1 MKEYH
6 KIQSIYFRDPENNYK
21 TFLTGQWS
29 TPELEY
35 LQNAEWLFEEKIDG
49 TNIRIMYDGQ
59 SIKLGGKTDDAQLH
73 MQLVGNIRTLLGLDG
88 VAEPETLKKWSEIF
102 VPKEDSPLEVCLY
115 GEGYGPGIQKGGG
128 NYRKEKGFILFDV
141 KIGQMYLTRESVRD
155 IARQL
160 NLEVVPEIGR
170 GTLHDGI
177 ALVKAG
183 FKSTFGDFMAEGIV
197 ARPVVELKDRR
208 GHRIITKIKHVD
220 FAQ

>member
-21 TFLTGQWS
+21 TFLTGKWS

-49 TNIRIMYDGQ
+49 TNIRVMWDGYSM
-59 SIKLGGKTDDAQLH
+59 SIGGKTDDAQLH
-73 MQLVGNIRTLLGLDG
+73 MDLVRNIEKMFSNELLGSVFGSNSDAL
-88 VAEPETLKKWSEIF
+88 LSK
-102 VPKEDSPLEVCLY
+102 PLEVCLY

-160 NLEVVPEIGR
+160 NIDVVPEIGR

-183 FKSTFGDFMAEGIV
+183 FKSKFGDFIAEGII

-208 GHRIITKIKHVD
+208 GNRIITKIKHVD
-220 FAQ
+220 FTS